1 MPNQDGTGP
10 IGKGPMSG
18 YGRGYCVVPM
28 SNPKKELEYLK
39 NQEKA
44 LETQLKQIKDRIKE
58 VEKEARNAR
67 I

>member
-1 MPNQDGTGP
+1 MPNQNGRGP
-10 IGKGPMSG
+10 NSKGPMTG

-28 SNPKKELEYLK
+28 SSPKKELEYLK

-58 VEKEARNAR
+58 LENK
-67 I
+67 